1 MLCFIRLFWALLC
14 LLVPVVYSFKA
25 LVITTNAGYSHVQFN
40 GKLADLLVEAGH
52 DVHFFVA
59 AWNPAVSANGSKL
72 AQKITQYKP
81 SNAEELAEKA
91 SKVDFFHNHFEDREI
106 EVFTDKQTQHFVEGT
121 WAFCKELLT
130 DAKTMQELRNAK
142 YRVGI
147 AEQFDSCS
155 FILFHALG
163 IPTTIASSAL
173 AISELNV
180 YQLGLPSPP
189 SFVPELNKAPI
200 SSPHLGYFER
210 ALNLYNNLF
219 TTPYILSRYDAAIVR
234 VFLRVVSLI
243 RSLQTERARTLFPD
257 TPTWLELFQQAS
269 FLFVN
274 SHELLEISRPVTH
287 KVKHIGG
294 VVHSEPKE
302 LSNKL
307 RGVFDTAAKGVVYFS
322 FGSIVDTKSM
332 PTRVRD
338 VFLES
343 FAEFPE
349 YTFIWK
355 IAGSSED
362 FKEAFVPYMNVYP
375 FEWVD
380 QASILA
386 HPKTK
391 AFISHCGMNSLN
403 EAAFNGVPII
413 AVPFFGDQN
422 YNAAIVT
429 HKRIGVYLQRTNITT
444 ESVTGALRE
453 LLEND

>member
-1 MLCFIRLFWALLC
+1 MCIAHSARNIHA
-14 LLVPVVYSFKA
+14 KEK
-25 LVITTNAGYSHVQFN
+25 N
-40 GKLADLLVEAGH
+40 
-52 DVHFFVA
+52 HFFVA
-59 AWNPAVSANGSKL
+59 AWNPAVSVNGSKL

-121 WAFCKELLT
+121 WAFCKELLM
-130 DAKTMQELRNAK
+130 DAKTMQELRDAN

-173 AISELNV
+173 AISELNA

-200 SSPHLGYFER
+200 SSPHLSYLER
-210 ALNLYNNLF
+210 AVNLYSNVF

-234 VFLRVVSLI
+234 AFLQVVSLI
-243 RSLQTERARTLFPD
+243 RILQTNRTRTLFHD
-257 TPTWLELFQQAS
+257 TPTWLELFQRTS

-287 KVKHIGG
+287 KIKHIGG

-302 LSNKL
+302 LSKAMH
-307 RGVFDTAAKGVVYFS
+307 RIFDTAGKGVVYFS
-322 FGSIVDTKSM
+322 LGSIVDTKSM
-332 PTRVRD
+332 PTRVCD
-338 VFLES
+338 VFLDS

-355 IAGSSED
+355 IAGSSEL
-362 FKEAFVPYMNVYP
+362 KEGFLQYPNVHP

-380 QASILA
+380 QASVLA
-386 HPKTK
+386 HPKTR

-403 EAAFNGVPII
+403 EAAFNGVPIV

-422 YNAAIVT
+422 YNAAIVS
-429 HKRIGVYLQRTNITT
+429 HKRIGVYLQRSNITA
-444 ESVTGALRE
+444 ESVTGALKE
-453 LLEND
+453 VLENDR